1 MHTGQAR
8 QLDPLSVQMNNMH
21 GMMLYYAGDTTGALR
36 QYERTVD
43 AEPDSA
49 WVRQNPWVL
58 TNFSRVAAAAG
69 RKALAVR
76 LVERALEVVP
86 SHPRPIFDLAH
97 AYVAAGEPNTA
108 RAMFARADTAHP
120 HHAVYRALL
129 HGILGEPDEA
139 FAWFDRLREWPL
151 PSLVSLNCEPR
162 LAALRADPRFKRVRQ
177 RLNLPPD

>member
-1 MHTGQAR
+1 M
-8 QLDPLSVQMNNMH
+8 
-21 GMMLYYAGDTTGALR
+21 
-36 QYERTVD
+36 
-43 AEPDSA
+43 
-49 WVRQNPWVL
+49 
-58 TNFSRVAAAAG
+58 
-69 RKALAVR
+69 
-76 LVERALEVVP
+76 
-86 SHPRPIFDLAH
+86 FDLAY

-120 HHAVYRALL
+120 HYAVYRALL